1 MNVLGPCVNPAE
13 PGVQLLGVAD
23 PRLLEPV
30 ARTLAALGVERAL
43 VVHGAGLDEIAL
55 HGETHA
61 VRLIDGRLEPM
72 IIVPEEAG
80 LMRSEER
87 RVGKASV
94 GQCKYRWAHGH

>member
-55 HGETHA
+55 NGATHQ
-61 VRLIDGRLEPM
+61 VRLIDGRPEPR
-72 IIVPEEAG
+72 IPLTEEARP
-80 LMRSEER
+80 MREPVRTPKGGGGEGER
-87 RVGKASV
+87 AREKRG
-94 GQCKYRWAHGH
+94 G

>member
-30 ARTLAALGVERAL
+30 ARTLAAPGVERAL
-43 VVHGAGLDEIAL
+43 VVHGAGLDELAL

-61 VRLIDGRLEPM
+61 VRLIDGRLETM
-72 IIVPEEAG
+72 KIVREEAG
-80 LMRSEER
+80 PIRAAVSRLKGGGPAEKEER
-87 RVGKASV
+87 VK
-94 GQCKYRWAHGH
+94 